1 MGILSRSPR
10 ADSARRM
17 ECIQNIPDRPIH
29 DSTNKLTSSILLS
42 FLLALFLSSLSHSS
56 PSQSPNPRTNKL
68 TMSVIIIGGGPVGL
82 LTSISLSTHGIP
94 HTLFE
99 RYPGTSIHPKAVGL
113 HQRTMEVLRSLDLEE
128 AILAQA
134 APRYS
139 HERTAWYTDLGP
151 NRREIYTRDAWGGGE
166 HAAEYEGISPC
177 HYTVLPQVRLEPI
190 LLARARELNL
200 SGIIHNADVIDVV
213 ELPSD
218 SDQDGSVTVTVH
230 HTDTSETKTYN
241 ASYVIAADAG
251 RTVGPKLGIE
261 SRGEADILDMVSAHI
276 RAPGLRKW
284 HPDPSVLI
292 IWFIDP
298 VRGGSIRTG
307 YLYHLGPYTTTGKD
321 GEGNGLGDEWMFACA
336 TSTADPRKFTEGDML
351 KRLTKTLKIPA
362 GELDG
367 QIEFLSTSHWIVN
380 AIVAD
385 RFRSEG
391 GRVFL
396 VGDAAHRIPPWGALG
411 LNTGVQDVH
420 NLTWKLALS
429 IKNGTELTELLDTYE
444 EERRPI
450 ALRVAE
456 TSLFNLRCHSLGMDR
471 ALGFDVNKS
480 AAENQGSFDV
490 YFDKSH
496 PLHEQMRDAVV
507 EAQRALDQEF
517 DAPGAE
523 AGWFYPSADIDNEGT
538 ATRHDGHIGED
549 GEFDVCT
556 YHPTTIP
563 GHHMPHF
570 WVVRDGVRRSTRD
583 LLRRDICV
591 LYTKRKAWASLLKNS
606 DLVDVQVFGNEGWV
620 DGQGKWAELTG
631 VGDDGAVLETSSLT
645 KEDLEGI

>member
-1 MGILSRSPR
+1 
-10 ADSARRM
+10 
-17 ECIQNIPDRPIH
+17 
-29 DSTNKLTSSILLS
+29 
-42 FLLALFLSSLSHSS
+42 
-56 PSQSPNPRTNKL
+56 
-68 TMSVIIIGGGPVGL
+68 MSVIIVGGGPVGL

-113 HQRTMEVLRSLDLEE
+113 HQRTMEILRSLDLED
-128 AILAQA
+128 AVLAQA

-139 HERTAWYTDLGP
+139 HERTAWYTDIGS
-151 NRREIYTRDAWGGGE
+151 NQREIHTRDAWGGGR

-177 HYTVLPQVRLEPI
+177 HYTILPQIRLEPL
-190 LLARARELNL
+190 LLARARELNPD
-200 SGIIHNADVIDVV
+200 GIVHNAEVIDVV
-213 ELPSD
+213 ESTA
-218 SDQDGSVTVTVH
+218 SNSVTVTVH
-230 HTDTSETKTYN
+230 HTDTNETKTYC

-276 RAPGLRKW
+276 CAPGLRQW

-298 VRGGSIRTG
+298 ARGGSIRTG
-307 YLYHLGPYTTTGKD
+307 YLYHLGPYSHTSSED
-321 GEGNGLGDEWMFACA
+321 GEEAEGKGDEWMFACA
-336 TSTADPRKFTEGDML
+336 TSTADPRKFNEVDML
-351 KRLTKTLKIPA
+351 ARLTETLKILP

-367 QIEFLSTSHWIVN
+367 KIEFLSTSHWIVN

-385 RFRSEG
+385 RFRSKG

-429 IKNGTELTELLDTYE
+429 IKNWTELTELLDTYE
-444 EERRPI
+444 KERRPI
-450 ALRVAE
+450 ALRVAT

-471 ALGFDVNKS
+471 ALGIDVDKS
-480 AAENQGSFDV
+480 ATENQASFDI
-490 YFDKSH
+490 YFDNAHPSH
-496 PLHEQMRDAVV
+496 TQMRDAVE

-517 DAPGAE
+517 HAPGAE
-523 AGWFYPSADIDNEGT
+523 AGWFYPSVDIDNEGA
-538 ATRHDGHIGED
+538 ATRHDGQIGED

-556 YHPTTIP
+556 YHPSTIP

-570 WVVRDGVRRSTRD
+570 WVVRDGMRRSTRD
-583 LLRRDICV
+583 LLRRDKCV
-591 LYTKRKAWASLLKNS
+591 LLTKSEEWTSLLEEFE
-606 DLVDVQVFGNEGWV
+606 LVRVEVLGDDGWV
-620 DGQGKWAELTG
+620 DEQDKWAELTG
-631 VGDDGAVLETSSLT
+631 VGDDGAVLVRPDGIVAWRSKEAGSLP
-645 KEDLEGI
+645 KGDLEKIVTSILKIQP